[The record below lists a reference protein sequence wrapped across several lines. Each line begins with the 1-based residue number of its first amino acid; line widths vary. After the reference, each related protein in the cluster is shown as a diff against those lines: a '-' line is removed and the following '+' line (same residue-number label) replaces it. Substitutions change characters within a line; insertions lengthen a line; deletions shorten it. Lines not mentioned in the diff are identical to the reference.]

1 MKKIILVMV
10 VGFAVL
16 LSGALSRVNAADMK
30 LGFVDIDRA
39 ANDSEDGKKAVSGLK
54 DFMSSKQSTITER
67 GKEIE
72 KMKGDLE
79 KQGAIMSP
87 DAKKAKMEDLER
99 SEREFQRM
107 VSDANQEFEKKR
119 RELTES
125 VYKEIIEVVVKFG
138 QEQKYT
144 VILPVQSLLYSDKT
158 LDITDTIIKKFNE
171 SKGVKSRLLRS
182 RRSLPNFCYGDEITR
197 TCRTAC
203 S

>member
-16 LSGALSRVNAADMK
+16 LNGALSRVNAADMK
-30 LGFVDIDRA
+30 LAFVDIDRA
-39 ANDSEDGKKAVSGLK
+39 ANDSEEGKKAVSGLK
-54 DFMSSKQSTITER
+54 DFMASRQSTISER

-72 KMKGDLE
+72 KMKSDLE

-87 DAKKAKMEDLER
+87 DAKKSKIEEMER

-107 VSDANQEFEKKR
+107 VQDANQEFEKKR

-125 VYKEIIEVVVKFG
+125 VYKEIIEIVVKVG
-138 QEQKYT
+138 QEEKYT
-144 VILPVQSLLYSDKT
+144 VILPVQSMLYGDKT

-171 SKGVKSRLLRS
+171 SKGHK
-182 RRSLPNFCYGDEITR
+182 NK
-197 TCRTAC
+197 
-203 S
+203 

>member
-1 MKKIILVMV
+1 MKKIVLVMI

-16 LSGALSRVNAADMK
+16 LNGALSRVNAADMK

-39 ANDSEDGKKAVSGLK
+39 ANDSEEGKKAVGGLK
-54 DFMSSKQSTITER
+54 DFMSAKQSAITEK

-72 KMKGDLE
+72 KMKSDLE
-79 KQGAIMSP
+79 KQGSVMSP
-87 DAKKAKMEDLER
+87 DAKKSKIEEVER

-125 VYKEIIEVVVKFG
+125 VYKEIIDIVGKFG
-138 QEQKYT
+138 PEQKYT

-158 LDITDTIIKKFNE
+158 LDITDIIIKKFNE
-171 SKGVKSRLLRS
+171 SKGYKSK
-182 RRSLPNFCYGDEITR
+182 
-197 TCRTAC
+197 
-203 S
+203 